1 MKKLLMMVI
10 MSVMLTA
17 PTICAANGWQD
28 AQDSIGVDKFAHAA
42 CSYVICDQLQHA
54 GMNRFWASAT
64 TLALGAVKEQW
75 IDDHW
80 DGHDFAADCAG
91 VLMYEIKF

>member
-1 MKKLLMMVI
+1 MKIKIMAIITMLAMM
-10 MSVMLTA
+10 
-17 PTICAANGWQD
+17 PTIASASALAELQD
-28 AQDSIGVDKFAHAA
+28 HLGVDRFAHAG
-42 CSYVICDQLQHA
+42 CSYIIADQLHRA
-54 GMNRFWASAT
+54 GMNKFWASAT